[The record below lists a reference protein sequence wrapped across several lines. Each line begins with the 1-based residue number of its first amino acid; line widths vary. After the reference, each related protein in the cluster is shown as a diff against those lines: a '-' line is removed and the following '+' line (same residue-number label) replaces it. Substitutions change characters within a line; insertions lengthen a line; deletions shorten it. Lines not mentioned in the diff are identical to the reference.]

1 MDLYGGGLGIGKVM
15 LILGSCAW
23 GDEGSE
29 KSEYWGSEV
38 SREWQFCTDLWEIWQ
53 ASQWELNIQVVSK

>member
-23 GDEGSE
+23 GDKRDQRKVNIGGLKYQENGNSVQTCGKFDKLASE
-29 KSEYWGSEV
+29 
-38 SREWQFCTDLWEIWQ
+38 
-53 ASQWELNIQVVSK
+53 N

>member
-38 SREWQFCTDLWEIWQ
+38 SREWQFCTDLWEI
-53 ASQWELNIQVVSK
+53 